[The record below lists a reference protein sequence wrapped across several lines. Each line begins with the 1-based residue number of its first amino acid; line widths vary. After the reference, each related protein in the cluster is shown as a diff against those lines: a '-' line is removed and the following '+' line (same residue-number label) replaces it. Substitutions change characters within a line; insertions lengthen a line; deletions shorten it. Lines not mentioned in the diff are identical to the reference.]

1 MFSSVVSSVL
11 PSALPARFAFSMVRA
26 LGVAIALASCG
37 DPRAS
42 FTTKVASD
50 FPPSGH
56 TVSVLGVFKE
66 GRMSP
71 ETWGELGAGLS
82 SAFGPS
88 ACPAEYSDDLVTSN
102 APLSAAIDDYA
113 RANGVGDELLDA
125 LAPAA
130 TGDLIAVFT
139 MAGKVTPD
147 GHAGG
152 ATTGA
157 MPPTAPN
164 TMTRGGTGFRGQH
177 GGMPGMGGP
186 MTDPRRGFRPASGD
200 ALELSASLFSVSQH
214 KSVALVAMSYVGD
227 SIPDAL
233 AELAA
238 RLRAAL
244 PGSTC
249 AAWNGSVHLD
259 EQRIRELTE
268 R

>member
-1 MFSSVVSSVL
+1 VL
-11 PSALPARFAFSMVRA
+11 RA
-26 LGVAIALASCG
+26 AGVAIALACCG

-50 FPPSGH
+50 FSPSGH
-56 TVSVLGVFKE
+56 TVSVFGVFKE

-82 SAFGPS
+82 SAFGVG

-102 APLSAAIDDYA
+102 APLSSAIDDYA
-113 RANGVGDELLDA
+113 RANGIGDELLDA
-125 LAPAA
+125 VAPAA

-139 MAGKVTPD
+139 MAGKVAPA
-147 GHAGG
+147 GSAGG
-152 ATTGA
+152 ATTGG
-157 MPPTAPN
+157 MPPAAPN
-164 TMTRGGTGFRGQH
+164 TMMRGGTGFRGQH
-177 GGMPGMGGP
+177 GAPGMGAP
-186 MTDPRRGFRPASGD
+186 MTDPRRGFREAPAD

-214 KSVALVAMSYVGD
+214 KSVALVAMRYVGD
-227 SIPDAL
+227 SLPDAL

-238 RLRAAL
+238 RLRAAV

-259 EQRIRELTE
+259 EQRIRELAE

>member
-1 MFSSVVSSVL
+1 MFSSAISV
-11 PSALPARFAFSMVRA
+11 RFVLTGLRAF
-26 LGVAIALASCG
+26 GVAIAVASCG

-50 FPPSGH
+50 FSPSGH
-56 TVSVLGVFKE
+56 RVSVFGVFKE

-82 SAFGPS
+82 SAFGPT

-102 APLSAAIDDYA
+102 APLSSAIDDYA
-113 RANGVGDELLDA
+113 RANGIGDELLDA
-125 LAPAA
+125 VAPAA

-139 MAGKVTPD
+139 IAGKVVAE
-147 GHAGG
+147 GHAGE
-152 ATTGA
+152 ATTGG

-164 TMTRGGTGFRGQH
+164 TMMRGGTGFRGQH

-186 MTDPRRGFRPASGD
+186 MNDPRRGFRGAPAD
-200 ALELSASLFSVSQH
+200 ALELSASLFSVSEH
-214 KSVALVAMSYVGD
+214 KSVALVAMRYVGD
-227 SIPDAL
+227 SLPDAL
-233 AELAA
+233 REMAD
-238 RLRAAL
+238 RLRAAV

-249 AAWNGSVHLD
+249 AAWNASVHLD
-259 EQRIRELTE
+259 EQRIRELAE